1 VTVLEVR
8 WRDIFAFIII
18 VSSILVTIA
27 LATYF
32 SIGSFLGTFNIII
45 SPIIGPL
52 VGAFFGVLFGF
63 WINRRH
69 GKKLEENRRLFFK
82 SLIMHEIEESI
93 KILELVESDQYEKVR
108 LIPEDAWN
116 SIVNSGDISLLEET
130 NAIELGDIYFK
141 IKKYNQKA
149 KNINNAALELMMY
162 PMQVTNDI
170 PSNLKALLDRDTI
183 PMILERLRKIE
194 SWLK

>member
-1 VTVLEVR
+1 MTVLEVR

>member
-1 VTVLEVR
+1 M
-8 WRDIFAFIII
+8 DIFAFIII

-93 KILELVESDQYEKVR
+93 KILELFESDQYEKVR

-130 NAIELGDIYFK
+130 NAIDLGDIYFK
-141 IKKYNQKA
+141 IKKYNQEA

>member
-1 VTVLEVR
+1 ME
-8 WRDIFAFIII
+8 IFTLMIII
-18 VSSILVTIA
+18 SSILVTIA

-32 SIGSFLGTFNIII
+32 SIGSFLGTFSTII

-69 GKKLEENRRLFFK
+69 GKKLEEKRRSFFK
-82 SLIMHEIEESI
+82 NLIMHEIEESI
-93 KILELVESDQYEKVR
+93 RILESTESDPYEKVR

-116 SIVNSGDISLLEET
+116 SIVNSGDISLFEET
-130 NAIELGDIYFK
+130 NAIDLGDIYFK
-141 IKKYNQKA
+141 IKKYNKEA
-149 KNINNAALELMMY
+149 KKINDAELELTMY
-162 PMQVTNDI
+162 PMQVTNPI
-170 PSNLKALLDRDTI
+170 PSNLKFLLERDTI
-183 PMILERLRKIE
+183 PMFLERLKKIE